1 MEINNLKITAIQTA
15 IFWENP
21 EQNLAHFDTLIDQQ
35 TDKTDLIVLPEV
47 FNTGFPVD
55 PERFAETTEGETIA
69 WMRRKAQEKQ
79 CVVCGS
85 LLLNENGCYYNSFV
99 WMRPNGSFEL
109 YHKRH
114 AFKLGGEE
122 QICSGEK
129 ELIVRLNGWKIKLFI
144 CYDIRFPVWSRNRF
158 VNNEFAYDLAIYI
171 ANWPAS
177 RAFVWNQL
185 LIARAIENQSYVL
198 GVNRIG
204 TDGNGLKY
212 SGDSK
217 LIDAKG
223 AIIADFGMDEQI
235 INLEINQETLQ
246 DFRQKF
252 CVGKDWDQFN
262 F

>member
-1 MEINNLKITAIQTA
+1 METSSLKITSIQTA

-21 EQNLAHFDTLIDQQ
+21 ERNLAHFDALIDQQ
-35 TDKTDLIVLPEV
+35 NDKTDLIVLPEV

-55 PERFAETTEGETIA
+55 PKRFAETTTGKTMA

-85 LLLNENGCYYNSFV
+85 LLLNENECYHNSFV
-99 WMRPNGSFEL
+99 WMRPDGSFEL

-129 ELIVRLNGWKIKLFI
+129 ELIVELNGWKIKPFI
-144 CYDIRFPVWSRNRF
+144 CYDLRFPVWSRNRF
-158 VNNEFAYDLAIYI
+158 SDNDFTYDLAIYT

-223 AIIADFGMDEQI
+223 TTIADFGTNEQI
-235 INLEINQETLQ
+235 MNIEIEQKTLI

-252 CVGKDWDQFN
+252 CIGKDWDRFS